1 MVKMTE
7 SSHRTPPHP
16 NSQSN
21 PPPPPPVFSQSF
33 IFLDST
39 YVLVV
44 LIYTEDNKTLNNNVS
59 NICQHLKL
67 DLRKKNKTKKTINFF
82 AGKFQ
87 RFSGFCFFTHTIQH
101 LFHFCNFLLEGN
113 ALTTNEACRFH
124 RKLERYVTRGHY
136 WASREIRGKIL

>member
-21 PPPPPPVFSQSF
+21 NPPPPRLFT
-33 IFLDST
+33 ILYFLDST

-67 DLRKKNKTKKTINFF
+67 DLRKKKPKKTINFF

-101 LFHFCNFLLEGN
+101 LFHFCNFLFEGN

-136 WASREIRGKIL
+136 WASREIRRKIL

>member
-21 PPPPPPVFSQSF
+21 PPPPRLFT
-33 IFLDST
+33 ILYFLDST

-59 NICQHLKL
+59 KICQHLKL
-67 DLRKKNKTKKTINFF
+67 DLRKKKKTQKTINFF

-87 RFSGFCFFTHTIQH
+87 RFSGFCFFTHTIQQ
-101 LFHFCNFLLEGN
+101 LFHFCNFLFEGN

-136 WASREIRGKIL
+136 WASREIRRKIL